1 MSFALTSKDYTE
13 YLARVAGIIR
23 ANRDYITDLDAATGD
38 GDHWANLN
46 VGFEKLTASA
56 GEIAALPIPDALRRI
71 GMLMMSAVGGSSGVL
86 YGGAYMA
93 AGKAMVGRETLDAR
107 DLCSVLSTMLEDMC
121 RRGNSQPGFK
131 TMIDALHP
139 AAEAFKEG
147 LAQGTSV
154 QQLLAAVKR
163 AAEDGA
169 QATRQME
176 AVRGRAYYQPGR
188 GVGHLDPGAVTMSMQ
203 IGALMDYIIETK
215 LS

>member
-1 MSFALTSKDYTE
+1 MSFALTSKDYAA
-13 YLARVAGIIR
+13 YLARVAGVIR
-23 ANRDYITDLDAATGD
+23 ANRDYISDLDAATGD

-46 VGFEKLTASA
+46 AGFEKLTASA

-93 AGKAMVGRETLDAR
+93 AGKVMAGKETLDAQ
-107 DLCSVLSTMLEDMC
+107 DLCSVLSTMLEDLC

-131 TMIDALHP
+131 TIIDALHP
-139 AAEAFKEG
+139 AVEAFQKG
-147 LAQGTSV
+147 LSQSTEER
-154 QQLLAAVKR
+154 QLLRAVKQ

-188 GVGHLDPGAVTMSMQ
+188 GVGHLDPGAVTMAMQ